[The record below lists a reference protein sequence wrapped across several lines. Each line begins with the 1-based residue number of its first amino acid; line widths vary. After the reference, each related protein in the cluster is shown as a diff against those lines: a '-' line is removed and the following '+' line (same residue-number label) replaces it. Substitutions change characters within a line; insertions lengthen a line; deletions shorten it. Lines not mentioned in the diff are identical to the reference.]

1 MLTRQDSESKVK
13 AKDFAFITKTMA
25 KDMSFMVKAK
35 TKDSCFPYVK
45 AKARSTVSSFIIL
58 FYSL

>member
-13 AKDFAFITKTMA
+13 AKDFAFITKIMA

-35 TKDSCFPYVK
+35 TKDSCFPY